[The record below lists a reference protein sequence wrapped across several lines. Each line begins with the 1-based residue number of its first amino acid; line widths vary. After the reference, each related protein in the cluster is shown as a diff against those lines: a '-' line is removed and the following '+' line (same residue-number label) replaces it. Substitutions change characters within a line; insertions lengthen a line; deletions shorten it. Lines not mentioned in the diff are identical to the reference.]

1 MSAVIIALGL
11 IAVLAVYFSPARQ
24 RARTAGH
31 LRPGTDSA
39 AVLRRLGERPTRCPG
54 TDVDHVVAEFAPG
67 TSRPERAEAL
77 ARIRAGTRARW
88 IYPAGHGC
96 RPRAGD
102 AEVGLDANGRVLWV
116 APAIGRVPLVYA
128 DTRAG

>member
-11 IAVLAVYFSPARQ
+11 LAVLAVYLSPARQ
-24 RARTAGH
+24 RARTAGR
-31 LRPGTDSA
+31 LQPGTDSSV
-39 AVLRRLGERPTRCPG
+39 VLRRLGNRPQRCPG
-54 TDVDHVVAEFAPG
+54 ADVDHVVAEFAAG

-88 IYPAGHGC
+88 IYPGGHGC

-102 AEVGLDANGRVLWV
+102 AEVGFDARGRVLWV

-128 DTRAG
+128 DTLAS